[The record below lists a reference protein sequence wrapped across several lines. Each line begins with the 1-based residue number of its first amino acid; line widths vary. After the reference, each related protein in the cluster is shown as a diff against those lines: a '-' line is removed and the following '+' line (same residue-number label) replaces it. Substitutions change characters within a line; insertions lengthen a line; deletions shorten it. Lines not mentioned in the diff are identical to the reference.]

1 MRITSRIQTALALLV
16 TLALL
21 RPPVTYSQQP
31 TAAKSAKA
39 APAASSPTQDI
50 GWPRQVVK
58 DGVTLVY
65 YQPQVHEW
73 KDYKTLTADVAFSI
87 TDAAKKQTMGV
98 ASVEANTI
106 VDKEAR
112 TVFIRDIKATSIR
125 FPALEEAAKAGMQQA
140 FVNVMPKG
148 GEPISL
154 DRLMADLDHSK
165 VEGKPVAVKNDPPKI
180 FFSSTPAILLLVEG
194 EPVLAPIEKTDLEF
208 VVNSNWDLF
217 HDKDSKDY
225 FLLATD
231 GVWLTASD
239 IKGSWKQATKLPKDI
254 SKLPAN
260 ENWDDVKKAIPPRTT
275 GVVVPQ
281 VFFSSE
287 PAEMILLQGGPV
299 YTRIT
304 GTQLLFVAN
313 TDSDVFVDSKDNMYY
328 LLVSGR
334 WFRAKGM
341 NGPWTYVGNDL
352 PADFAKI
359 PPDSPRGYVLA
370 SVPGTIEAADAVML
384 AQVPTTAIIS
394 KADVEAKVKVNYD
407 GGTPQFKPIEGT
419 QLQYATNTQDKV
431 IQVGNEYY
439 VCYNAVWLVSSNP
452 NGPWKVADSIP
463 KEIYSIPTSSPVHNV
478 TYVTQ
483 TTTPTTVESSSTA
496 GYLGMFMVGTAVGL
510 TIAYGTGYYYPPYYY
525 YPPGMYYP
533 IYRPYPVTYGAAAV
547 YNPRTGAYG
556 VGHAAYGP
564 YGAVGGAA
572 WYNPSTGRYG
582 RAASAQSWYGGR
594 TVASAYNPYTGAY
607 GATSQG
613 HNAYAQW
620 GQSAAVKGDQWA
632 RTGHVT
638 TANGTVAGI
647 RSSEGNAIAARGQ
660 NGTIAKGSNYTYA
673 GNDGNVY
680 RKDASG
686 GWSKYDNGGWN
697 SVDTSAAKQQV
708 QQNLQNNPQAQ
719 QAKQNL
725 QNRQANGTAQNRATT
740 LQSRPTSSISPQT
753 LDSLNRSATSRQ
765 RGTMQMQ
772 QNRSFGG
779 GGRSFGGGGRSFGR
793 RR

>member
-1 MRITSRIQTALALLV
+1 MYRTRIQTTLALVL

-21 RPPVTYSQQP
+21 RPPVSYSQQP
-31 TAAKSAKA
+31 VAKA
-39 APAASSPTQDI
+39 AKATPAATTPTTDI

-65 YQPQVHEW
+65 YQPQIDEW
-73 KDYKTLTADVAFSI
+73 KDYKTLTADVAFSL

-98 ASVEANTI
+98 ASIEAGTI

-125 FPALEEAAKAGMQQA
+125 FPALEEEAKAGMQQA

-154 DRLMADLDHSK
+154 DRLMADLDHTK
-165 VEGKPVAVKNDPPKI
+165 VAGKPVPVKNDPPKI
-180 FFSSTPAILLLVEG
+180 FFSSSAAILLLVEG
-194 EPVLAPIEKTDLEF
+194 DPVLAPIDKTDLQF

-217 HDKDSKDY
+217 HDKDSKKY

-231 GVWLTASD
+231 SVWLTASA
-239 IKGSWKQATKLPKDI
+239 IKGPWKQATTLPKDM
-254 SKLPAN
+254 SKLPTN

-299 YTRIT
+299 YTRIA

-334 WFRAKGM
+334 WFRARGM
-341 NGPWTYVGNDL
+341 NGPWTYAGNDL

-359 PPDSPRGYVLA
+359 PSNSPKAYVLA
-370 SVPGTIEAADAVML
+370 SVPGTIEASDAVML
-384 AQVPTTAIIS
+384 AQVPTTALIS
-394 KADVEAKVKVNYD
+394 RADVESKVKVTYD
-407 GGTPQFKPIEGT
+407 GAPQFKPIEGT

-431 IQVGNEYY
+431 IQVGTDYY
-439 VCYNAVWLVSSNP
+439 VCYNAVWLVSTNP

-463 KEIYSIPTSSPVHNV
+463 KEIYSIPPSSPVHNV

-525 YPPGMYYP
+525 YPPGFGYP

-620 GQSAAVKGDQWA
+620 GQSAAVRGDQWA

-647 RSSEGNAIAARGQ
+647 RSSEGNAAIARGQ
-660 NGTIAKGSNYTYA
+660 NGSIAKGSNNTYA
-673 GNDGNVY
+673 SKDGNVY
-680 RKDASG
+680 RKDSSG
-686 GWSKYDNGGWN
+686 NWSQYGGNGNWN
-697 SVDTSAAKQQV
+697 SVDTAAAKQQA
-708 QQNLQNNPQAQ
+708 QQNLQNNPKAQ
-719 QAKQNL
+719 QAQQNL
-725 QNRQANGTAQNRATT
+725 QNRQASGTAQNRAATT
-740 LQSRPTSSISPQT
+740 QTRPTTSPQT
-753 LDSLNRSATSRQ
+753 MDRLNQSSAARQ
-765 RGTMQMQ
+765 RGTTQMQ

-779 GGRSFGGGGRSFGR
+779 GSRSFGGGGGFRGGGR